1 MGLEDWAE
9 KRDGLLTTRVVRTSV
24 SSRQVV
30 RRKQAGIWRQVR
42 RGVMAVGG
50 SPRSWQQEVRAVL
63 LSCGLAVVASYWTA
77 VRLHGGTVPKDRAE
91 GIHVSGSPYR
101 MVRMAG
107 VLHHRSGTFIDDDLV
122 KRAGMRC
129 TSTVRTVIDISGAL
143 SVDELGK
150 IVDDFLRRKVMD
162 LDDLR
167 TRVSAMRPAP
177 GRSIKTL
184 RAVLAARIP
193 GYEAGDSHLET
204 RIALL
209 IAGGRIGQPIH
220 QFRIAFGSIRYRLDF
235 AYPEQKV
242 YLEGN
247 GFGCHSIASDL
258 DNDARR
264 QNHMVIDGWR
274 PVELTWRMTDAE
286 ILTTLRAVGLAA
298 G

>member
-1 MGLEDWAE
+1 MGLEQWAE
-9 KRDGLLTTRVVRTSV
+9 KRDGLLTTKVARTSV
-24 SSRQVV
+24 SGRQVV
-30 RRKQAGIWRQVR
+30 RRKQVGIWRSAR
-42 RGVMAVGG
+42 RGVVAVGG

-63 LSCGLAVVASYWTA
+63 LSCGLGVVASYWTA
-77 VRLHGGTVPKDRAE
+77 VRLHGGTVPSGFAD
-91 GIHVSGSPYR
+91 GIHVSGSLFR

-107 VLHHRSGTFIDDDLV
+107 VIHHRSGTFIDDDIV
-122 KRAGMRC
+122 QRSGMRC
-129 TSTVRTVIDISGAL
+129 TSTVRTVIDISGAV
-143 SVDELGK
+143 STKELGK
-150 IVDDFLRRKVMD
+150 IVDDFLRRRVMD
-162 LDDLR
+162 LDELR
-167 TRVSAMRPAP
+167 SRVSAMRPAP

-193 GYEAGDSHLET
+193 GYDAGDSHLET

-209 IAGGRIGQPIH
+209 IAGGHIGQPVQ
-220 QFRIAFGSIRYRLDF
+220 QFRIAFGRTKYRLDF

-258 DNDARR
+258 DSDARR

-286 ILTTLRAVGLAA
+286 ILTTLRAMGLAD
-298 G
+298 